1 MAPSLIPRVA
11 LYCVTSAL
19 LGRTLPQQRKIDYM
33 KKYFSIWAHMEVS
46 KATQSHKPSGLMN
59 R

>member
-11 LYCVTSAL
+11 LYCVTSVL

-33 KKYFSIWAHMEVS
+33 KEYLSIWAHMEVS
-46 KATQSHKPSGLMN
+46 KAMQSHKP
-59 R
+59 